1 MPRHHDRLAELRRKM
16 PKITDQHGVRRF
28 IALGFRFYERCENRA
43 CRRAGQCVGE
53 AAPCFDAFWWDLPEI
68 RKDIYRESVRAR
80 MEGAKTAEEI
90 EAAVFPKIMAVYS
103 REQILA
109 AAAALRS
116 PKPAR
121 YPRGEPAI
129 SEPVL
134 PEPVL
139 PRARIL

>member
-1 MPRHHDRLAELRRKM
+1 MR
-16 PKITDQHGVRRF
+16 VRRF
-28 IALGFRFYERCENRA
+28 IALGFRFYERCENRG

-53 AAPCFDAFWWDLPEI
+53 DAPCFDALWWDLPEI
-68 RKDIYRESVRAR
+68 RKNIYRESVKAR
-80 MEGAKTAEEI
+80 LDGAKTAEEI
-90 EAAVFPKIMAVYS
+90 EAAVSPKIMAMYS
-103 REQILA
+103 PEEIHA

-116 PKPAR
+116 PKPVR
-121 YPRGEPAI
+121 NPRGESAI